1 MYLIAGL
8 GNPGNQY
15 KYTRHNIGFVA
26 IDFLSVKYNI
36 SVRKIKYKSLIGEGS
51 IKGEKVIL
59 MKPSTFMNL
68 SGEAIGECARF
79 YKIPPERIIII
90 YDDVALDTGRLRIRP
105 SGSDGGHNGMKSIIY
120 HLNSDTFPRVRIGA
134 GKPQHDMIN
143 HVLGSFEKDEG
154 KRVTSCIKLT
164 DKIIE
169 EIITSGVE
177 SAMNKFN
184 GTAFQ

>member
-36 SVRKIKYKSLIGEGS
+36 SVRKINFKSLIGEGS

-68 SGEAIGECARF
+68 SGDAIGNCARF
-79 YKIPPERIIII
+79 YKIPPENIIII
-90 YDDVALDTGRLRIRP
+90 CDDVALDTGRLRIRP
-105 SGSDGGHNGMKSIIY
+105 SGSDGGHNGLKSIIS
-120 HLNSDTFPRVRIGA
+120 HLNSDMFTRIRIGA
-134 GKPQHDMIN
+134 GKPQNDMIN
-143 HVLGSFEKDEG
+143 HVLGTFGKDEG
-154 KRVTSCIKLT
+154 KKVTSCIKLS
-164 DKIIE
+164 DKIVE
-169 EIITSGVE
+169 EIISSGVE

-184 GTAFQ
+184 GTAF